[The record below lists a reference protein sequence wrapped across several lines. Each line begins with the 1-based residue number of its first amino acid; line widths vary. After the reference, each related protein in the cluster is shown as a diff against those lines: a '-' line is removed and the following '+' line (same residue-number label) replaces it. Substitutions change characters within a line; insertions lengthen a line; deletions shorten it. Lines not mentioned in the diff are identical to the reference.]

1 MGLVTDI
8 FLPLALA
15 FIMFGLG
22 IGLTSQDFVRVL
34 RQPRD
39 FLVGLFSQILLLP
52 VVAFTLIMIWP
63 MSPELALGVM
73 IIAAA
78 PGGVTSN
85 ILTSFA
91 RGDVALSIS
100 LTAVTSVIAVVTIPF
115 IVAIS
120 YTYLFD
126 DSASQEVSVTHTA
139 LSVFAIVTIPVVT
152 GLIVRQFA
160 EDFALRFEP
169 KARVLSTVLFVV
181 VLAGAIIQERA
192 HIVDYFTQAGMVTLT
207 LNVVMM
213 ALAFW
218 LVGRLAS
225 GIPQRIAIAVEC
237 GLQNGTLAI
246 AVASLLF
253 GGGLAVVPAATYS
266 LIMFATGL
274 IFVGVLRKMTAKQQ
288 DAMYYPMNQYRRCY
302 CYRSNKPL
310 TRNASRY
317 SIYIF

>member
-15 FIMFGLG
+15 FIMFALG
-22 IGLTSQDFVRVL
+22 IGLTSEDFARVI

-39 FLVGLFSQILLLP
+39 FLVGFLSQILLLP
-52 VVAFTLIMIWP
+52 IVAFGLIVIWP
-63 MSPELALGVM
+63 MPPELALGVM

-100 LTAVTSVIAVVTIPF
+100 LTALTSVIAVITIPF

-120 YTYLFD
+120 YTYLFGD
-126 DSASQEVSVTHTA
+126 RASQEVSVTQTA
-139 LSVFAIVTIPVVT
+139 LSVFAIVTIPVIT
-152 GLIVRQFA
+152 GLVVRRFA
-160 EDFALRFEP
+160 EGFALRFEP
-169 KARVLSTVLFVV
+169 KARVLSTVLFVI
-181 VLAGAIIQERA
+181 VLAGAVLQERA
-192 HIVDYFTQAGMVTLT
+192 NIVDYFTQAGLVTLT

-218 LVGRLAS
+218 FVGRFAS
-225 GIPQRIAIAVEC
+225 GISQRIAIAVEC

-246 AVASLLF
+246 AVASLMF

-266 LIMFATGL
+266 LIMFATSL
-274 IFVGVLRKMTAKQQ
+274 IFVGVLRKTVVKQ
-288 DAMYYPMNQYRRCY
+288 P
-302 CYRSNKPL
+302 
-310 TRNASRY
+310 
-317 SIYIF
+317 